1 MDDDKKK
8 KKKKLHIVMFPW
20 LAFGHIIPYL
30 QLSKL
35 LAEKGHRISFLSA
48 PRNID
53 RLPKLPSNLSPF
65 IDFVKLPLPKIHN
78 LPENAEA
85 TIEVPFDKVKYLKMA
100 YDGLQLPLFQFLE
113 KSKPD
118 WIFHDFAPYWLPPIA
133 ARLKIFTSFFSIFPA
148 SLMAVA
154 GPIGVLKGSEEE
166 TRTKPEDFVGK
177 PKWLPFETTIGFQY
191 FEVIRM
197 LESFTGD
204 DDSGVVS
211 DLFRFGTTIEGC
223 DVVTFRTSSELE
235 SEWLKILNTE
245 LYQKPVIPVGMLL
258 PTMDDDDSD
267 GVVDPLWKEI
277 KMWLDNQATNSVVYI
292 AFGTEM
298 KPEQAE
304 LDVIALG
311 LEQSGLPFFWVLR
324 TKRGESDPEIRRLP
338 EGFEERTKNRGFMC
352 RSWAPQLK
360 ILSHESVGGLLIHSG
375 WSSVVEAIQ
384 FEKGI
389 VMLTFLADQGV
400 IGRFLNEKKIAHL
413 IPRDSRDGSFTSK
426 SVADALR
433 LVMVEEEGK
442 IYREKIKEMKELL
455 CDQVKQDN
463 YVDNLLDFLQNYQVK
478 DC

>member
-1 MDDDKKK
+1 MADDNK

-30 QLSKL
+30 QFSKL
-35 LAEKGHRISFLSA
+35 LAKRGHRISFVSS

-53 RLPKLPSNLSPF
+53 RLPKLPPNLSPF
-65 IDFVKLPLPKIHN
+65 IDFVKLPLPKIQH

-100 YDGLQLPLFQFLE
+100 YDGLQLPLSQFLE

-118 WIFHDFAPYWLPPIA
+118 WIFLDFAPYWLPPIA
-133 ARLKIFTSFFSIFPA
+133 ARLNIFTSFFSIFPA
-148 SLMAVA
+148 ILMAVA
-154 GPIGVLKGSEEE
+154 GPVGVLKGSEE
-166 TRTKPEDFVGK
+166 TRTKPEDFVGT
-177 PKWLPFETTIGFQY
+177 PKWLLPFQTTIGFQY
-191 FEVIRM
+191 FEVFRM
-197 LESFTGD
+197 LENFMGD
-204 DDSGVVS
+204 DDNNVVS
-211 DLFRFGTTIEGC
+211 DLFRWGTIIEGC
-223 DVVTFRTSSELE
+223 DVVTCRTSSELE

-258 PTMDDDDSD
+258 PTDADADADAD
-267 GVVDPLWKEI
+267 TGWKEI
-277 KMWLDNQATNSVVYI
+277 KMWLDNRATNSVVYI

-304 LDVIALG
+304 IDEIALG
-311 LEQSGLPFFWVLR
+311 LEISGLPFFWVLR
-324 TKRGESDPEIRRLP
+324 TKRGESDPEILRLP
-338 EGFEERTKNRGFMC
+338 EGFEERTKDRGFIC
-352 RSWAPQLK
+352 TSWAPQVK
-360 ILSHESVGGLLIHSG
+360 ILRHGCVGGLLIHSG
-375 WSSVVEAIQ
+375 WSSVVEAIE

-413 IPRDSRDGSFTSK
+413 IPRDSMDGSFTSK

-442 IYREKIKEMKELL
+442 IYRDKIKEMKGLL
-455 CDQVKQDN
+455 CDEVKQDN

-478 DC
+478 DS